1 MSAPVLPVSGA
12 GAGVRRWPWRPL
24 LAGAVLVLLAVEVTL
39 AAPVLGGAVASLS
52 RARVGWLA
60 TAVAAAALSMGLF
73 AGTRRRLM
81 AAAGVRVGLPDTLAA
96 VYVANAMHQTM
107 PGGAAFSAAYTY
119 RWLRS
124 RGADGATG
132 SWTFAAGAV
141 VSTAA
146 LAGLGVVGSLL
157 VGDRDA
163 ILALAA
169 DGVVIAALAG
179 VLLVLARRPGLLVT
193 GGQRL
198 LTPLNRLLR
207 RPPEHGAVALEG
219 LVARLRSVRPSRR
232 DWTVALLF
240 AVGNWVF
247 DVACLAASA
256 AALGVHGLTLSLLL
270 VAYTAGM
277 ASSGLSPLPGGI
289 GVVDTAMVVVLVA
302 GGIPAATALPAVL
315 LYRLISVA
323 GVVVAGWLVAA
334 VQAFPRERGTVTAL
348 RDDADLVVLHQ
359 AA

>member
-1 MSAPVLPVSGA
+1 MSAPVLSVSGV
-12 GAGVRRWPWRPL
+12 GAGVRRLPWRVL
-24 LAGAVLVLLAVEVTL
+24 LGAAVLVVLAVEVAF
-39 AAPVLGGAVASLS
+39 AAPVLGGAIASLS
-52 RARVGWLA
+52 QARVGWLA
-60 TAVAAAALSMGLF
+60 AAVGAAAASMGMF
-73 AGTRRRLM
+73 ARTRRRLM
-81 AAAGVRVGLPDTLAA
+81 AAAGVRVGLRDALAA

-107 PGGAAFSAAYTY
+107 PGGAAFSTAYTF

-132 SWTFAAGAV
+132 SWTLASGAV

-157 VGDRDA
+157 VGDRDGV
-163 ILALAA
+163 LALAV
-169 DGVVIAALAG
+169 DGAVIAALAAVLFPLG
-179 VLLVLARRPGLLVT
+179 RRPDLLVRAGRGLL
-193 GGQRL
+193 GA
-198 LTPLNRLLR
+198 LNRLLR
-207 RPPEHGAVALEG
+207 RPPEHGGAALEG
-219 LVARLRSVRPSRR
+219 LIGRLRAVRPSAS
-232 DWTVALLF
+232 DWTLAVLF
-240 AVGNWVF
+240 AIGNWVF

-270 VAYTAGM
+270 LAYTAGM

-323 GVVVAGWLVAA
+323 GVVAAGWLVAG
-334 VQAFPRERGTVTAL
+334 VQAFPRERGSMTAL
-348 RDDADLVVLHQ
+348 RDDGDLVVMQQ